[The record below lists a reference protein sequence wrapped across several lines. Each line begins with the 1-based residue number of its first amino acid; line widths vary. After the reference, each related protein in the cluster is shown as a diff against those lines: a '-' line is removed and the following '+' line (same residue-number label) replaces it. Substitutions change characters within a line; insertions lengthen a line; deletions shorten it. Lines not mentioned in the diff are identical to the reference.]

1 MRRRGA
7 YSLSDEQ
14 AMHAMGIDDA
24 YRVERVLARGAGG
37 LTELVT
43 LDGAGPFVR
52 KKIPLELADRAV
64 WARLADCS
72 SPRLPQVVATYE
84 LPDAF
89 VAVYG
94 YLPGSTLEQVVEAS
108 GRMEAPDAARKAAEV
123 AQAVADLHGHGIVH
137 RDIAP
142 ANIILAADGAHLI
155 DFGIARMA
163 SEAGRA
169 PGRALGTWGFAAPE
183 QHGFAPAD
191 ERSDVYALGRVL
203 AYLLVGVRPDD
214 GSFEGLLADAQT
226 VDPVLRRVVERACAF
241 EPSARYRTADA
252 FAEAVRAASA
262 GPTATGGACAFP
274 EPSGGVTGDAP
285 AGGARDGAVPEPG
298 ARPDARRS
306 VPGLLP
312 VAAIAAVLGVAAA
325 GLAFALLGP
334 ASDALRGQ
342 GGVPSSPASSEA
354 EAPAGTGSTAGEGA
368 LPDGSSAD
376 ASPASPAEAPVLRV
390 AESGWT
396 ADAGGYI
403 HYGISLANDGERTR
417 IDFPEFRITGRD
429 GEGSVVFTST
439 MALGSIMPGETLSY
453 GGVAG
458 DGSAVSTVEFEAV
471 EPAGYQLS
479 GAQGSAAR
487 FEATDVRAVDDG
499 YGSLKAVGEL
509 RLADAGS
516 GPTPWEYS
524 MVLVSVILRDEQG
537 TIVYGDSGFTDL
549 PAEGG
554 TVPFEVP
561 LFDAPPYASIEVSA
575 QAW

>member
-1 MRRRGA
+1 M
-7 YSLSDEQ
+7 
-14 AMHAMGIDDA
+14 
-24 YRVERVLARGAGG
+24 
-37 LTELVT
+37 
-43 LDGAGPFVR
+43 
-52 KKIPLELADRAV
+52 
-64 WARLADCS
+64 
-72 SPRLPQVVATYE
+72 
-84 LPDAF
+84 
-89 VAVYG
+89 
-94 YLPGSTLEQVVEAS
+94 
-108 GRMEAPDAARKAAEV
+108 
-123 AQAVADLHGHGIVH
+123 H

-191 ERSDVYALGRVL
+191 ERSDVYSLGRVL

-226 VDPVLRRVVERACAF
+226 VDPALRRVVERACAF

-262 GPTATGGACAFP
+262 GPTATDGACAFP

-285 AGGARDGAVPEPG
+285 AGGARGGAVPEPG

-312 VAAIAAVLGVAAA
+312 VAALAAVLGVAAA

-342 GGVPSSPASSEA
+342 GGDPSSPASSEA

-396 ADAGGYI
+396 ADSGGYI

-453 GGVAG
+453 GGIAG

-524 MVLVSVILRDEQG
+524 MVLVSVILRDEQRA
-537 TIVYGDSGFTDL
+537 IVYGDSGFTDL

-575 QAW
+575 QPW

>member
-1 MRRRGA
+1 M
-7 YSLSDEQ
+7 
-14 AMHAMGIDDA
+14 
-24 YRVERVLARGAGG
+24 
-37 LTELVT
+37 
-43 LDGAGPFVR
+43 
-52 KKIPLELADRAV
+52 
-64 WARLADCS
+64 
-72 SPRLPQVVATYE
+72 
-84 LPDAF
+84 
-89 VAVYG
+89 
-94 YLPGSTLEQVVEAS
+94 
-108 GRMEAPDAARKAAEV
+108 
-123 AQAVADLHGHGIVH
+123 
-137 RDIAP
+137 
-142 ANIILAADGAHLI
+142 
-155 DFGIARMA
+155 
-163 SEAGRA
+163 
-169 PGRALGTWGFAAPE
+169 
-183 QHGFAPAD
+183 
-191 ERSDVYALGRVL
+191 
-203 AYLLVGVRPDD
+203 RPDD
-214 GSFEGLLADAQT
+214 GSFEGLLADAQA
-226 VDPVLRRVVERACAF
+226 VDPALRRVVERACAF

-262 GPTATGGACAFP
+262 GPTATDGACACP
-274 EPSGGVTGDAP
+274 ESSGGVTGDAP
-285 AGGARDGAVPEPG
+285 AGGARGGAVPQPG

-306 VPGLLP
+306 VRGLLP
-312 VAAIAAVLGVAAA
+312 VAALAAVLGVAAA

-342 GGVPSSPASSEA
+342 GGDPSSLASSEA

-396 ADAGGYI
+396 ADSGGYI

-453 GGVAG
+453 GGIAG

-537 TIVYGDSGFTDL
+537 AIVYGTRGSRTSRRRAGPSPSRCRCSMRRRTR
-549 PAEGG
+549 
-554 TVPFEVP
+554 
-561 LFDAPPYASIEVSA
+561 ASR
-575 QAW
+575 